1 MISLDVTH
9 LIVAAV
15 VLLGPVVLRRL
26 QAPAAPPQ
34 QPAAP
39 ALPPDLAS
47 LLPLH
52 GLLLQVALRL
62 LQQQTAVPPQPP
74 TK

>member
-15 VLLGPVVLRRL
+15 ALLAPVVLKRL
-26 QAPAAPPQ
+26 QAPSAPPP
-34 QPAAP
+34 PAAP
-39 ALPPDLAS
+39 ALPPEIAN

-52 GLLLQVALRL
+52 GMLLQVALRL
-62 LQQQTAVPPQPP
+62 LQQQPAIPPQQPP
-74 TK
+74 K

>member
-15 VLLGPVVLRRL
+15 ALLAPVVLKRL
-26 QAPAAPPQ
+26 QAPPQ

-39 ALPPDLAS
+39 APAVPPDLTS

-62 LQQQTAVPPQPP
+62 LQQQAPAPPQPP